1 MERTKLNKHFGFNI
15 IVVTHSPFVLSDI
28 PRGNILFIKN
38 GENVTD
44 KMTIETFGAN
54 VNELLAES
62 FFLSSGFM
70 GEFAKKKIMSLVEFL
85 QSSELST
92 AEWNR
97 DSASKMIEIIGD
109 DVIKLQLRNMF
120 AKKFSENEN
129 VYTAWLQSE
138 CRRMGI

>member
-1 MERTKLNKHFGFNI
+1 MLLLCYAIHTLLQ
-15 IVVTHSPFVLSDI
+15 VTQ
-28 PRGNILFIKN
+28 
-38 GENVTD
+38 
-44 KMTIETFGAN
+44 TFGAN